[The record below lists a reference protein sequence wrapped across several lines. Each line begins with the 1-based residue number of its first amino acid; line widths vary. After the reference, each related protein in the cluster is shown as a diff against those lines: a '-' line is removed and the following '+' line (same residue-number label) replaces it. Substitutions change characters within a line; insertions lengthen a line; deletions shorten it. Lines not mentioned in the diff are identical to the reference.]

1 MSGGITGSDMSDE
14 QLRLMILKHEG
25 LRLFPYKDTVGKL
38 TIGVGRNLDD
48 RGISR
53 DEAMTMLANDIE
65 TARLGL
71 IHTYPWF
78 NSLDEVRQSV
88 LVDMTFNMGIGGVSK
103 FILTME
109 YIKKGEYEKA
119 SQEMLRS
126 TWSKQVGSRSIEL
139 SEMVR
144 TGKWQA

>member
-1 MSGGITGSDMSDE
+1 MSNE
-14 QLRLMILKHEG
+14 QFRLMILKHEG

-53 DEAMTMLANDIE
+53 DEAMIMLTNDIE
-65 TARLGL
+65 IARLGL
-71 IHTYPWF
+71 IHAYPWF

-103 FILTME
+103 FVLTID
-109 YIKKGEYEKA
+109 YIKKGEYDKA
-119 SQEMLRS
+119 AQEMLFS
-126 TWSKQVGSRSIEL
+126 KWGKQVGGRAVEL
-139 SEMVR
+139 SEMMR
-144 TGKWQA
+144 TGKWQI